1 MRGRWLLRD
10 PRAIS
15 LESGSVFST
24 RRFAA
29 PIAALTLALTPTTAL
44 AQSAG
49 DEQYEDPFSD
59 EQSQSS
65 SGSGSSGSGGSGT
78 AGASASGSAAQATPS
93 TAAPPAAAP
102 AAAASAGTAA
112 AEGGELPRTGL
123 DAGLVAAIGAGLLG
137 MGLVLR
143 RRTADARR

>member
-1 MRGRWLLRD
+1 MGQ
-10 PRAIS
+10 ATS
-15 LESGSVFST
+15 LESGSVLPT

-29 PIAALTLALTPTTAL
+29 PIAALILALTPTAAY

-49 DEQYEDPFSD
+49 DDQYTDPFGD

-65 SGSGSSGSGGSGT
+65 GGSGSSGSGGSGT
-78 AGASASGSAAQATPS
+78 APSTSSGSAAQAAPS
-93 TAAPPAAAP
+93 AAAP
-102 AAAASAGTAA
+102 ATAAASAESGV
-112 AEGGELPRTGL
+112 LPRTGL
-123 DAGLVAAIGAGLLG
+123 DAGVVAAIGAGLLG

>member
-1 MRGRWLLRD
+1 ML
-10 PRAIS
+10 
-15 LESGSVFST
+15 ST

-29 PIAALTLALTPTTAL
+29 PFAALILALTPATVL

-49 DEQYEDPFSD
+49 DDQYSDPFGD
-59 EQSQSS
+59 NEQNQGSGGSGS
-65 SGSGSSGSGGSGT
+65 SGSSSGSGGSGGSGSS
-78 AGASASGSAAQATPS
+78 GAAPSTSSGSAAQAAPA
-93 TAAPPAAAP
+93 TAAPPAI
-102 AAAASAGTAA
+102 GTAA

-143 RRTADARR
+143 RRTADARD

>member
-1 MRGRWLLRD
+1 VR
-10 PRAIS
+10 RAAS
-15 LESGSVFST
+15 LESGSVLPT

-29 PIAALTLALTPTTAL
+29 PIAALILALTPTAAL

-49 DEQYEDPFSD
+49 DDQYSDPFGD

-65 SGSGSSGSGGSGT
+65 GGSGGSGSSGS
-78 AGASASGSAAQATPS
+78 AGAGSAPSASSGSAAQAAPS
-93 TAAPPAAAP
+93 TAAPAAT
-102 AAAASAGTAA
+102 AASGTAA
-112 AEGGELPRTGL
+112 AEGGQLPRTGL

-137 MGLVLR
+137 IGFVLR